1 MLGETLHR
9 IAGLLFWAAV
19 GIVVLT
25 LLPSNRLGLDHA
37 PAAGRNMAEAQRY
50 R

>member
-1 MLGETLHR
+1 MLRETLHR

-19 GIVVLT
+19 GIAVLT
-25 LLPSNRLGLDHA
+25 LLPSNRLGLDQA
-37 PAAGRNMAEAQRY
+37 PAASRNLAEAQHR